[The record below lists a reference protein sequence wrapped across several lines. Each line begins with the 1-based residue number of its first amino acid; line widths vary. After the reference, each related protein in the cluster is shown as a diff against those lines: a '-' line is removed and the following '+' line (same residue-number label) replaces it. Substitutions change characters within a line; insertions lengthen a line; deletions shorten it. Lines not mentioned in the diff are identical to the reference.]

1 MTVLNDT
8 ESLAIALSES
18 PSEWRAF
25 RPLHAGPIR
34 WRQQGRAQWAV
45 SASTSRGAEFR
56 AHRTTISAL
65 VTLALAF
72 WACPHAHA
80 EGLPTGGHFVA
91 GSGSIATAPFATTI
105 TQTSQRGIVDWN
117 SFSIGNGNTVM
128 FNNGS
133 GATLN
138 RVTGGNA
145 STIIGR
151 LSATGSVY
159 LINPQGIVVGPTGVV
174 STGGRFVA
182 STLDVDN
189 NAFMQGGALTLS
201 GNSDV
206 SVTNLGTIHS
216 ASGDVFLIARTT
228 AVNKGTIDAPNGT
241 VEMAT
246 GQQVLLKD
254 SSTGSQ
260 VSVQVGSGGSVMN
273 FGTITAAQA
282 NLAAAD
288 GNVYALAG
296 NNAAIRANGTA
307 TRDGHIWLVAEQG
320 KVSATSGTI
329 EASNVD
335 GTAGTVETN
344 STTLSLG
351 TATVLAGNWLL
362 TTPVFKID
370 DATAATLERSLDA
383 GTSINVITTATGSSG
398 NVNVLSNVEWTGG
411 ASLAI
416 NAEHSVIIDP
426 NVTVQNTGTGNLTL
440 RADRSALDNGGG
452 VANFGTI
459 DWSHSTGNVA
469 MMYDMNGSF
478 TPGTEL
484 SNAAWTPPAGSGL
497 VDQITA
503 YELVNSLTD
512 LKNVSNNLAGNY
524 ALGIDLIDRLDP
536 TQSFNPFQ
544 IGQIGSAD
552 TPFTGQF
559 DGLGHTID
567 TVYAPTTATP
577 PANYGLFGEI
587 GTTGVVRNLGV
598 TNAQNN
604 TGAAYNA
611 AGVLAGI
618 NDGTIVNSFT
628 SGSVTWSPA
637 VVAGGGLVGINN
649 GLIEN
654 SSSTVTGIG
663 TGTPTNPRGEIAGE
677 NNGTIVTSVSP

>member
-1 MTVLNDT
+1 M
-8 ESLAIALSES
+8 
-18 PSEWRAF
+18 
-25 RPLHAGPIR
+25 
-34 WRQQGRAQWAV
+34 Q
-45 SASTSRGAEFR
+45 
-56 AHRTTISAL
+56 RTTLSAC
-65 VTLALAF
+65 VTLALAA

-91 GSGSIATAPFATTI
+91 GAGSIATAPFATTI
-105 TQTSQRGIVDWN
+105 TQTSARGIVDWN
-117 SFSIGNGNTVM
+117 SFSIGNGNTVV

-138 RVTGGNA
+138 RVTGGSA

-189 NAFMQGGALTLS
+189 AAFMAGGALTLS

-228 AVNKGTIDAPNGT
+228 AVNKGSIDAPNGT

-260 VSVQVGSGGSVMN
+260 VSVQVGSGGSVIN
-273 FGTITAAQA
+273 FGTISAAQA
-282 NLAAAD
+282 NLQAAD

-296 NNAAIRANGTA
+296 NSAAIRANGTA
-307 TRDGHIWLVAEQG
+307 TRDGHIWLVAEEG
-320 KVSATSGTI
+320 KITATNGTI
-329 EASNVD
+329 VASNVD
-335 GTAGTVETN
+335 GSAGTVETN
-344 STTLSLG
+344 STALSLG

-362 TTPVFKID
+362 ATPVFRID
-370 DATAATLERSLDA
+370 DATAATLERSLNA
-383 GTSINVITTATGSSG
+383 GTSIDITTTASGSSG
-398 NVNVLSNVEWTGG
+398 NVNVLSNVAWHSG
-411 ASLAI
+411 ASLDI
-416 NAEHSVIIDP
+416 DAEHSVIIDP
-426 NVTVQNTGTGNLTL
+426 NVTVQNTGTGNLRL

-469 MMYDMNGSF
+469 IQYDMNGSF

-503 YELVNSLTD
+503 YQLVNSLTD
-512 LKNVSNNLAGNY
+512 LKNVSNDLAGNY

-544 IGQIGSAD
+544 IGQIGSAA

-567 TVYAPTTATP
+567 TVYAPTGTQPTD
-577 PANYGLFGEI
+577 YGLFGVI

-598 TNAQNN
+598 TNARNQS
-604 TGAAYNA
+604 GAPYNA

-663 TGTPTNPRGEIAGE
+663 TGTPTNPRGQIAGE
-677 NNGTIVTSVSP
+677 NNGTIVQSSVSP